1 MYTYENRNWQ
11 TDEGSAIVHIFL
23 VILKIIGIT
32 VLILLGIVVTLS
44 LLVLFVPV
52 RYNIRADFDND
63 AKLRIDLTWLLRVLH
78 FRMGYPGGGTWSVR
92 VLGIPVVHSGRA
104 GRKKRRK
111 HKKKVDKKKDKGNDS
126 VKDGSS
132 EKDGADNK
140 VNDDI
145 VNVNTD
151 INEDANPNSDANTNI
166 DAEVTANANIDAD
179 VNEKINADIHA
190 DVNEDTNKNADNN
203 RSGGKKRSHRGSRG
217 FKKYKKKITSVKSL
231 LGMIRDDNNKRV
243 IVFLKDIFIRLLK
256 RVRPKKIRADMIIGF
271 EDPANTG
278 LLFGAIG
285 ILTVC
290 WKGKYNIT
298 PDFEQKILKGRIIAA
313 GYVQFVYMLYYL
325 IKIILNEDIK
335 RVMKKGKV
343 N

>member
-32 VLILLGIVVTLS
+32 VLILLGIVITLS

-63 AKLRIDLTWLLRVLH
+63 VKMRIDITWLLRVLH

-111 HKKKVDKKKDKGNDS
+111 HKKKVDKKKVEGNDS

-140 VNDDI
+140 VNDDTA
-145 VNVNTD
+145 NVNTD
-151 INEDANPNSDANTNI
+151 INSDTNTNMDADENANTNIHADENANANIHADVNTNTNI
-166 DAEVTANANIDAD
+166 DANAN
-179 VNEKINADIHA
+179 
-190 DVNEDTNKNADNN
+190 TDNDRN
-203 RSGGKKRSHRGSRG
+203 SGRKRSRRGSRG
-217 FKKYKKKITSVKSL
+217 LKKHKKKITSVKSL
-231 LGMIRDDNNKRV
+231 LGTIRDDNNKRV

>member
-1 MYTYENRNWQ
+1 MYAYENRNRQ

-23 VILKIIGIT
+23 VIIKIIGIT
-32 VLILLGIVVTLS
+32 VLILLGIAVALS

-52 RYNIRADFDND
+52 RYIIRADFDND
-63 AKLRIDLTWLLRVLH
+63 ATLRIDITWLLRMFH
-78 FRMGYPGGGTWSVR
+78 FRMGYPGGEKWSAR
-92 VLGIPVVHSGRA
+92 VLGIPVMHSGRT
-104 GRKKRRK
+104 GRKKRRRP
-111 HKKKVDKKKDKGNDS
+111 KKKDKSNDS
-126 VKDGSS
+126 GKDSGLVKDCN
-132 EKDGADNK
+132 DNK
-140 VNDDI
+140 ENDDT

-151 INEDANPNSDANTNI
+151 INSDANTN
-166 DAEVTANANIDAD
+166 TNAA
-179 VNEKINADIHA
+179 
-190 DVNEDTNKNADNN
+190 NN
-203 RSGGKKRSHRGSRG
+203 RSGSKKRSRRGSRG
-217 FKKYKKKITSVKSL
+217 LKKYKKKITSVKSL
-231 LGMIRDDNNKRV
+231 LGTVRDDNNKRV
-243 IVFLKDIFIRLLK
+243 IVFLKDIFTRLLK

-271 EDPANTG
+271 EDPAHTG

-313 GYVQFVYMLYYL
+313 GYVRLVYMLYYL